1 MNNGQVANE
10 TYSLTHDSP
19 TDMQDAQ
26 RRFFYSLDKSR
37 IESVMCS
44 DSICPNTKKN
54 GRHKKHQRQRPKE
67 LSKRKTE
74 KKEIEKEREH
84 FRSINF
90 IAFLLAQQTVAIA
103 RTHTQTHMWKKNDAI
118 A

>member
-1 MNNGQVANE
+1 MHN
-10 TYSLTHDSP
+10 
-19 TDMQDAQ
+19 DAFSIRSTKAELNQ
-26 RRFFYSLDKSR
+26 LCAPIQSVR
-37 IESVMCS
+37 IQ
-44 DSICPNTKKN
+44 K
-54 GRHKKHQRQRPKE
+54 
-67 LSKRKTE
+67 KRKTQKTPTTTTQRVEQKKNRE
-74 KKEIEKEREH
+74 KKIEKEREH